1 MRVNE
6 PADQALEAPHFSADH
21 PARDGWEALLT
32 GRNLG
37 RSVVLTGAVAI
48 HALSLRV
55 VVTVLPLAVVE
66 IGGLRFFAWTMTV
79 SMVSAI
85 WGAASAAPLA
95 RSRGLRRAYRIA
107 LALFV
112 VGSIICALSPDM
124 GVFLAGRLLQ
134 GLGGGLLTALAY
146 TTISRVFPTNLRPR
160 AIAMLSGVWGIAA
173 LCGPLVG
180 GILAGW
186 GLWRWAFWIDVPL
199 AAAVGAAAQR
209 TVLTRAGE
217 TPHHP
222 SGPPS
227 IAFGRLA
234 LLGGSVLAVAIGG
247 LSGRVAI
254 SGLGIAVATILLVV
268 ALRVDDR
275 ASRAGQQRLLPTGAF
290 NPRTPLGTVS
300 LVMSLIGGC
309 TLAVVYVPYVVTRVG
324 MHAPVTGGY
333 LSAVIP
339 LTWAAAALASAS
351 ISASAHRFIVLGPV
365 LVTFG
370 LILTGWALTI
380 NSLSLIAIGLAS
392 VGVGIGTAWA
402 YLGSSLV
409 EFAET
414 KQRDL
419 AAAFIST
426 ANLLSQAFGAAFAGM
441 IANIAGFGKTALGS
455 ASVVHAVFWVFLTI
469 SVFPATA
476 LPLAIQAVRFS
487 TRIEDI
493 PEDPKRAR
501 RVALPEKTRPTA

>member
-6 PADQALEAPHFSADH
+6 PVDPPANASRPPDAA
-21 PARDGWEALLT
+21 ARDGWRALLT

-55 VVTVLPLAVVE
+55 VVTVLPVAVAE
-66 IGGLRFFAWTMTV
+66 IGGLRLFAWTMTIA
-79 SMVSAI
+79 MVSAI

-95 RSRGLRRAYRIA
+95 VARGLRRAYHIA
-107 LALFV
+107 LVLFV
-112 VGSIICALSPDM
+112 VGSVICAVSPSM
-124 GVFLAGRLLQ
+124 GVFLVGRLLQ

-146 TTISRVFPTNLRPR
+146 TTISRVFPANLHPR

-199 AAAVGAAAQR
+199 AAAVGAIAQR
-209 TVLTRAGE
+209 TILTRIGE
-217 TPHHP
+217 QP
-222 SGPPS
+222 SRSSAPA

-247 LSGRVAI
+247 LSGDALT
-254 SGLGIAVATILLVV
+254 SGLGIAAAVIVLVA

-275 ASRAGQQRLLPTGAF
+275 SARAGQQRLLPTRAF
-290 NPRTPLGTVS
+290 DPRAPLGAVS
-300 LVMSLIGGC
+300 LVMALIGGC
-309 TLAVVYVPYVVTRVG
+309 TLAVVYVPYVIVRVDLYP
-324 MHAPVTGGY
+324 PVTGGY

-339 LTWAAAALASAS
+339 LTWAATALATAS
-351 ISASAHRFIVLGPV
+351 IGPWAHRFILSGPV
-365 LVTFG
+365 LVTLG
-370 LILTGWALTI
+370 LILTAWALATG
-380 NSLSLIAIGLAS
+380 SLAAIAVGLAL
-392 VGVGIGTAWA
+392 VGAGIGASWA
-402 YLGSSLV
+402 YLGSLLV
-409 EFAET
+409 EFAEA
-414 KQRDL
+414 KERNL

-441 IANIAGFGKTALGS
+441 IASIAGFGDPALGS
-455 ASVVHAVFWVFLTI
+455 AGIVHAVVWLFLMI
-469 SVFPATA
+469 SLFPAAA
-476 LPLAIQAVRFS
+476 LPFAVRAVRLS
-487 TRIEDI
+487 TRIGRTPHEAGE
-493 PEDPKRAR
+493 PAE
-501 RVALPEKTRPTA
+501 

>member
-6 PADQALEAPHFSADH
+6 PANQASDASRPPADD
-21 PARDGWEALLT
+21 ARNGWGALLT

-55 VVTVLPLAVVE
+55 VVTVLPVAVAE
-66 IGGLRFFAWTMTV
+66 IGGLRFFAWTMMV
-79 SMVSAI
+79 AMVSAI

-95 RSRGLRRAYRIA
+95 VSRGLRRAYHIA

-112 VGSIICALSPDM
+112 VGSVICAVSPSM
-124 GVFLAGRLLQ
+124 GVFLVGRLLQ

-146 TTISRVFPTNLRPR
+146 TTISRVFPANLHPR

-199 AAAVGAAAQR
+199 AATIGAIAQR
-209 TVLTRAGE
+209 TILTHVGE
-217 TPHHP
+217 QP
-222 SGPPS
+222 SRSPASP

-234 LLGGSVLAVAIGG
+234 LLGGSVLAIAIGG
-247 LSGRVAI
+247 LSGDTLT
-254 SGLGIAVATILLVV
+254 SGLGIAAAVILLVT

-275 ASRAGQQRLLPTGAF
+275 SARARQQRLLPAGAF
-290 NPRTPLGTVS
+290 DPRTPLGAVS
-300 LVMSLIGGC
+300 LVMALIGGC
-309 TLAVVYVPYVVTRVG
+309 TLAVVYVPYVIVRVDLYP
-324 MHAPVTGGY
+324 PVTGGY

-339 LTWAAAALASAS
+339 LTWAATAIATAS
-351 ISASAHRFIVLGPV
+351 IGSWAHRFILSGPV
-365 LVTFG
+365 LVTLG
-370 LILTGWALTI
+370 LVLTAWALAI
-380 NSLSLIAIGLAS
+380 GSLPAIAIGLAL
-392 VGVGIGTAWA
+392 VGVGIGASWA
-402 YLGSSLV
+402 YLGSLLV
-409 EFAET
+409 EIAEA
-414 KQRDL
+414 KERNL

-441 IANIAGFGKTALGS
+441 IASIAGFGDAALGS
-455 ASVVHAVFWVFLTI
+455 AGIVHAVVWLFLTI
-469 SVFPATA
+469 SLFPVAALPFAVKAVRSSPRIATA
-476 LPLAIQAVRFS
+476 R
-487 TRIEDI
+487 
-493 PEDPKRAR
+493 
-501 RVALPEKTRPTA
+501 

>member
-6 PADQALEAPHFSADH
+6 PADQASDASRPPGED
-21 PARDGWEALLT
+21 ARDGWGALLT

-55 VVTVLPLAVVE
+55 VVTVLPVAVAE
-66 IGGLRFFAWTMTV
+66 IGGLRFFAWTMMV
-79 SMVSAI
+79 AMVSGI

-95 RSRGLRRAYRIA
+95 VSRGLRRAYHIA

-112 VGSIICALSPDM
+112 VGSVFCAVSPSM
-124 GVFLAGRLLQ
+124 GVFLVGRLLQ

-146 TTISRVFPTNLRPR
+146 TTISRVFPANLHPR

-199 AAAVGAAAQR
+199 AATVGAIAHR
-209 TVLTRAGE
+209 TILTHVGGQ
-217 TPHHP
+217 P
-222 SGPPS
+222 SRSPAPP

-247 LSGRVAI
+247 LSGDTLT
-254 SGLGIAVATILLVV
+254 SGLGIAAAVILLVT
-268 ALRVDDR
+268 ALRVDDCSAR
-275 ASRAGQQRLLPTGAF
+275 ARQQRLLPTGAF
-290 NPRTPLGTVS
+290 DPRTPLGAVS
-300 LVMSLIGGC
+300 LVMALIGGC
-309 TLAVVYVPYVVTRVG
+309 TLAVVYVPYVIVRVDLYP
-324 MHAPVTGGY
+324 PVTGGY

-339 LTWAAAALASAS
+339 LTWAATAIATAS
-351 ISASAHRFIVLGPV
+351 IGSWAHRFILSGPV
-365 LVTFG
+365 LVTLG
-370 LILTGWALTI
+370 LILTAWALAI
-380 NSLSLIAIGLAS
+380 GSLSAIAVGLAL
-392 VGVGIGTAWA
+392 VGAGIGASWA
-402 YLGSSLV
+402 YLGSLLV
-409 EFAET
+409 EFAEA
-414 KQRDL
+414 KERNL

-441 IANIAGFGKTALGS
+441 IASIAGFGDTALGS
-455 ASVVHAVFWVFLTI
+455 AGTVHAVVWLFLTI
-469 SVFPATA
+469 SLFPAAA
-476 LPLAIQAVRFS
+476 LPFAVKAIRSSPRTA
-487 TRIEDI
+487 T
-493 PEDPKRAR
+493 AR
-501 RVALPEKTRPTA
+501 